1 MNETQRQVIR
11 AFREHRVRYLVV
23 GGQAM
28 RSYGI
33 DRRTQDL
40 DLWVARDMANAQAI
54 TRFMRQVQ
62 NLPPLDRLQQP
73 NFKFTVGHP
82 GQPDVDILTSV
93 AGDPQFDVYF
103 GRSDRRLI
111 DGLRLPVINPSD
123 LLLVKQASAVKM
135 EEDQHDPA
143 LEQVDRQMAQRT
155 AEKERRDIMLLNL
168 YINNLPA
175 PL

>member
-11 AFREHRVRYLVV
+11 AFREYRVRYLVV

-33 DRRTQDL
+33 DRRTRDL
-40 DLWVARDMANAQAI
+40 DLWVARDIANAQAI
-54 TRFMRQVQ
+54 TRFMRRVQ

-82 GQPDVDILTSV
+82 EQPDVDILTSV
-93 AGDPQFDVYF
+93 AGDPQFEFCF
-103 GRSDRRLI
+103 GRSERRLI
-111 DGLRLPVINPSD
+111 DGLRLPVIDPSD
-123 LLLVKQASAVKM
+123 LLLVKQASAAKM
-135 EEDQHDPA
+135 EEDQNDLA
-143 LEQVDRQMAQRT
+143 LGQVDRQAAQRT

-168 YINNLPA
+168 YIANLPA
-175 PL
+175 LP